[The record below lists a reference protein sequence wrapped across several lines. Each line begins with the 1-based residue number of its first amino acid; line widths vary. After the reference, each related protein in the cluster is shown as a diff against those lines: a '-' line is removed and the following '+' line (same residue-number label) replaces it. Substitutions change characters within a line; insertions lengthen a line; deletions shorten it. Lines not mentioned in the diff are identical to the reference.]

1 MTPRARR
8 WTRVA
13 ALAVGALVIWLQW
26 ELWTGRGGIPDVD
39 RLKAR
44 VAAQKSE
51 NVALRARN
59 QALEADVEDLKT
71 GREAVEERAREE
83 LGMVRDDEIFY
94 QVVETV
100 PERSRGSHED
110 RR

>member
-13 ALAVGALVIWLQW
+13 AFAVVLLVVWLQW

-39 RLKAR
+39 RLKVR
-44 VAAQKSE
+44 VAAQKAE
-51 NVALRARN
+51 NADLRARN
-59 QALEADVEDLKT
+59 RALAADVEDLKT
-71 GREAVEERAREE
+71 GREAIEERAREE
-83 LGMVRDDEIFY
+83 LGMVRDDEVFY
-94 QVVETV
+94 QVVEGGA
-100 PERSRGSHED
+100 ERRAE